1 MPEISPQALTE
12 FDDKAARHVEDNAFQ
27 LGRYR
32 SAHERTSAQRKS
44 PRQMRRAT
52 DANAF
57 VCHDIESRA
66 RVGDEAVAQIGAEIH
81 LMIAAGNRKRLCEFA
96 RTGTKVTKILNAT
109 ASLHQFN
116 SSSWLE
122 RAN

>member
-12 FDDKAARHVEDNAFQ
+12 FDDKAARQRVEDNAFQ

-52 DANAF
+52 DADAF
-57 VCHDIESRA
+57 VCHNIESRA
-66 RVGDEAVAQIGAEIH
+66 
-81 LMIAAGNRKRLCEFA
+81 
-96 RTGTKVTKILNAT
+96 
-109 ASLHQFN
+109 
-116 SSSWLE
+116 
-122 RAN
+122 

>member
-1 MPEISPQALTE
+1 MPEISPQSLTE

-52 DANAF
+52 DADAF
-57 VCHDIESRA
+57 VCHNIESRA
-66 RVGDEAVAQIGAEIH
+66 
-81 LMIAAGNRKRLCEFA
+81 
-96 RTGTKVTKILNAT
+96 
-109 ASLHQFN
+109 
-116 SSSWLE
+116 
-122 RAN
+122 